1 MNRNQKSDVIEEV
14 ATQIRESQAVFAVD
28 YRGVTVKQAAVLRD
42 RLLEADATFRVVK
55 NTLTERAA
63 DQAGSPGLKSLLAG
77 PTALTFV
84 RGDAAVAAKALA
96 GFRRETQL
104 VEFKGGTLNGDTL
117 TVDQVE
123 SIARLPSREVLQ
135 GQFVGV
141 LASPI
146 TGLVRGLSGLI
157 SGLAVALGEI
167 QERGLVGGGATAP
180 AAEAPTDA
188 PSGPGDEAPGGSE
201 APEETST
208 PSEAPGDPVAEA
220 TAAESDKKT

>member
-1 MNRNQKSDVIEEV
+1 VNRNQKSDVIEEV

-28 YRGVTVKQAAVLRD
+28 YRGVTVKQAGVLRD
-42 RLLEADATFRVVK
+42 RLLEAEATFRVVK

-63 DQAGSPGLKSLLAG
+63 EQAGSPGLKSLLAG

-104 VEFKGGTLNGDTL
+104 VSFKGGTLDGDTL
-117 TVDQVE
+117 TVDQLE

-180 AAEAPTDA
+180 AAEAATDA
-188 PSGPGDEAPGGSE
+188 PSEPPDEAPGGSE
-201 APEETST
+201 GPEETPT

-220 TAAESDKKT
+220 TAAESDET